1 MSDTACQPGVNPGRV
16 TEPEIARFEASD
28 GYRFHYRH
36 WHPAETRPLGYVVAV
51 HGIQSHSGWYEYS
64 SRRLCDAG
72 YEVCFLDRRG
82 AGLNKEA
89 RGDAPHPD
97 RLVNDV
103 AQFLAE
109 TRARRNREAPTS
121 PVVLL
126 GLSWSGK
133 LAATVAARRAELID
147 ALALLYPGI
156 CARIR
161 PRRHQILGLR
171 LGMLLGQSGRRVT
184 IPLND
189 PELFTDDPDW
199 QEFIRN
205 DSLALREA
213 TLSFL
218 AASRELDVQADRA
231 AERIRCPVLLMLAGR
246 DRIIDNAATRR
257 YFERIPAAH
266 RRVIEYP
273 EARHTL
279 EFEPNREQIAADL
292 LEWLASVRRV
302 C

>member
-1 MSDTACQPGVNPGRV
+1 MNAGHAI
-16 TEPEIARFEASD
+16 EPEIARFEASD

-36 WHPAETRPLGYVVAV
+36 WRPPEKTRPLGYAVAL

-64 SRRLCDAG
+64 SRRLCEAG

-82 AGLNKEA
+82 SGLNEEA
-89 RGDAPHPD
+89 RGHAPHPE
-97 RLVNDV
+97 RLINDV
-103 AQFLAE
+103 VQFLAE

-126 GLSWSGK
+126 GLSWGGK
-133 LAATVAARRAELID
+133 LAVNVAARRAELVD
-147 ALALLYPGI
+147 ALGLLYPGI

-161 PRRHQILGLR
+161 PRWYQVLGLR
-171 LGMLLGQSGRRVT
+171 LGMLLGKESKRVA
-184 IPLND
+184 IPLSD
-189 PELFTDDPDW
+189 PELFTAEPEW

-205 DSLALREA
+205 DPLALREA
-213 TLSFL
+213 TLSLL
-218 AASRELDVQADRA
+218 AASRALDEETGRDAK
-231 AERIRCPVLLMLAGR
+231 RIRCPVLLMLAGR

-266 RRVIEYP
+266 RKVIEYP
-273 EARHTL
+273 DARHTL
-279 EFEPNREQIAADL
+279 EFEPNREQIVDDL
-292 LEWLASVRRV
+292 LAWLAEVRRV